1 MPIVSLITESR
12 VGKVQETKLEENAR
26 SHRNCR
32 HALFAVADSAA
43 RDVSG
48 GLNTSIQK

>member
-1 MPIVSLITESR
+1 MPTVSLITESR
-12 VGKVQETKLEENAR
+12 VGKVRATKLEENAR

-32 HALFAVADSAA
+32 HALFAVADAAA

-48 GLNTSIQK
+48 GLNIGIQK